1 MTASCRKGM
10 CFICVQLEN
19 YNRKNSNLKRGTTSD
34 SFSSFLPRK
43 EEIQMKYQ
51 LKYFFFQKFPFP
63 QKSTQRKHE
72 NILQFFESFFPLKYH
87 FHTKRLYII
96 FLAHREK
103 NLFQILWLH
112 YYTLHLNKC
121 ISFPF

>member
-51 LKYFFFQKFPFP
+51 LKYFFFRNF
-63 QKSTQRKHE
+63 
-72 NILQFFESFFPLKYH
+72 H
-87 FHTKRLYII
+87 FHKKAPKGNTKTFYSSSSPFFLLNTIFILNDFILY
-96 FLAHREK
+96 FWHTEKK